1 MACISDILL
10 KYLEPTTTKK
20 QGEKAGKKMNNGKPK
35 ISTERARRILRI
47 HHWVYFV
54 ILAVGVPAIV
64 IAVEGYRSV
73 WEVIFLFGLCALLAW
88 SLYWTNWVNSVILAV
103 VGPAIFIAIGGYRS
117 VWEVI
122 ILFGCFG
129 FIVWLE
135 WFSLWAK
142 KTISEEFFEECDEDK
157 K

>member
-1 MACISDILL
+1 VNS
-10 KYLEPTTTKK
+10 
-20 QGEKAGKKMNNGKPK
+20 GNPK
-35 ISTERARRILRI
+35 ISDERSRRILRI
-47 HHWVYFV
+47 HHWVHFV
-54 ILAVGVPAIV
+54 ILAVVLPAIV
-64 IAVEGYRSV
+64 ITIEGYRSV
-73 WEVIFLFGLCALLAW
+73 WEVIFFFGFCALFAW

-103 VGPAIFIAIGGYRS
+103 GVPAVFIVIGGYRS
-117 VWEVI
+117 IWEVI

-135 WFSLWAK
+135 RFSLWTK

>member
-1 MACISDILL
+1 MKDDV
-10 KYLEPTTTKK
+10 Y
-20 QGEKAGKKMNNGKPK
+20 GE
-35 ISTERARRILRI
+35 
-47 HHWVYFV
+47 
-54 ILAVGVPAIV
+54 
-64 IAVEGYRSV
+64 
-73 WEVIFLFGLCALLAW
+73 
-88 SLYWTNWVNSVILAV
+88 SLVCEC
-103 VGPAIFIAIGGYRS
+103 GGYRS